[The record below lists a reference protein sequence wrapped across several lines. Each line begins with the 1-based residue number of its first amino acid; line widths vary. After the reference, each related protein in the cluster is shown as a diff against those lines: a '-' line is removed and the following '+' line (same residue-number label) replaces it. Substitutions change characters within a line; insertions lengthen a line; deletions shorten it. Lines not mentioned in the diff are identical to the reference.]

1 MAGVRGAA
9 VSVLFLTDGTTER
22 FYVQLELRE
31 AFRLQKPVIMFQ
43 ETDDRFG
50 KPDYVKESKPT
61 LHIDPATQRSILDA
75 THFEWLFSEVFY
87 GFFKKDSFV

>member
-31 AFRLQKPVIMFQ
+31 AFRLQKPVIMFRRPT
-43 ETDDRFG
+43 TDLASQTMSRSLSRLCTLILRRNDRYWTPRISNGCF
-50 KPDYVKESKPT
+50 
-61 LHIDPATQRSILDA
+61 RR
-75 THFEWLFSEVFY
+75 FFMVF
-87 GFFKKDSFV
+87 